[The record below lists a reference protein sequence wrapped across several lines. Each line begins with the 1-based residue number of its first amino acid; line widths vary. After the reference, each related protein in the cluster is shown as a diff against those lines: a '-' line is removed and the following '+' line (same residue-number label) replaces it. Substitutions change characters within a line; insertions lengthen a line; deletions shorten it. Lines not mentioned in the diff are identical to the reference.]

1 MAQPA
6 KPRVLVVDDI
16 PDNIDVLGEALI
28 NDYQVQFANSGA
40 EALAL
45 VASDPPDLIFLDVM
59 MPDMDGYEVCR
70 QLKAAPATQH
80 IPVIFVTARDTEDDE
95 VFGLNLGAADYITK
109 PFSPA
114 IVRVRARTHIA
125 LKQRA
130 DMLASL
136 AMVDALTQLPNRR
149 RFDHQLQN
157 EFLRAQR
164 EATPLSLLI
173 IDIDFFKQYNDH
185 YGHGGGDVCLQK
197 VAAIMAQAI
206 QRPSDLLARLG
217 GEEFVVILAQT
228 DAPGAALIA
237 QRLCTAVEQQGLI
250 HAASGAAP
258 VVTVSVGCATK
269 RPGDHLASAGALLAS
284 ADAQLYRAKASG
296 RNRIACAPAAP
307 TAQP

>member
-1 MAQPA
+1 MAQAA

-16 PDNIDVLGEALI
+16 PDNVEVLGEALI
-28 NDYQVQFANSGA
+28 NDYEVQFANSGA

-45 VASDPPDLIFLDVM
+45 VTSDPPDLIFLDVM

-70 QLKAAPATQH
+70 QLKSAPATQH
-80 IPVIFVTARDTEDDE
+80 IPVIFVTAKDTEDDE
-95 VFGLNLGAADYITK
+95 VFGLNLGAADYISK
-109 PFSPA
+109 PFNPA
-114 IVRVRARTHIA
+114 IVRLRARTHIT
-125 LKQRA
+125 LKQHA

-136 AMVDALTQLPNRR
+136 AMIDALTHLPNRR
-149 RFDHQLQN
+149 RFDQQLQT

-164 EATPLSLLI
+164 EATPLSLLM

-185 YGHGGGDVCLQK
+185 YGHGGGDICLQK
-197 VAAIMAQAI
+197 VAAAMAQVI

-250 HAASGAAP
+250 HADSSAAP

-269 RPGDHLASAGALLAS
+269 LPGNAISDAGALLAS

-296 RNRIACAPAAP
+296 RNRIACAPV
-307 TAQP
+307 AQS